1 MVPVQDPL
9 VLSANLN
16 NMKTKTNIIET
27 NTYGWKIHVRNE
39 IVTRRNFVIRTH
51 LSNPFLSKACA
62 NLKKKNLHEL
72 GLLITRQI
80 PEVICR
86 LS

>member
-27 NTYGWKIHVRNE
+27 NTYGWKIHVRNV
-39 IVTRRNFVIRTH
+39 IVTRRHFMIRTH
-51 LSNPFLSKACA
+51 LSDPILSKACA
-62 NLKKKNLHEL
+62 NLKKKK
-72 GLLITRQI
+72 
-80 PEVICR
+80 PP
-86 LS
+86 